1 MFIKIFTP
9 NENGKIELTIEE
21 LEALIQEAVDKASI
35 DKCSKCT
42 RGWSWND
49 YNRLTTTPNITLLS
63 DDSDRPRRN
72 GEIIWDAG
80 RVTSSGC
87 SISGSEYIPQ
97 NFELTLREE
106 DLNTLR
112 SSINGQLNLDFDN
125 TKEN

>member
-49 YNRLTTTPNITLLS
+49 YNRLTTQPNITLLS

-72 GEIIWDAG
+72 GEITWSVSDYIGAD
-80 RVTSSGC
+80 
-87 SISGSEYIPQ
+87 SI
-97 NFELTLREE
+97 NAT
-106 DLNTLR
+106 NTLR
-112 SSINGQLNLDFDN
+112 SPINGQFNFDFDN
-125 TKEN
+125 IKEN